1 MSAFLDLGWSV
12 VLLPLALAV
21 VVAFSGRLLGRL
33 APAVAIIAPLW
44 VLAYGVLSLVDGVH
58 GSSRAGSVEWL
69 TPGGPGSL
77 TVGWAVDGLT
87 AVMLVVVGL
96 VATLV
101 VLFSVGYMHGEGG
114 LPRYFAA
121 LCLFTAAM
129 SMLVVADGFVGLF
142 IGWELVGAC
151 SYLLIGFWFTR
162 PAAANAAVKA
172 FLTTRVG
179 DVGLF
184 LALALLWREVGDLSY
199 AAVFAAAPSLPAAT
213 VTAASLLLLVGAVGK
228 SAQFPLQIW
237 LPDAME
243 GPTPVSALIHAATM
257 VAAGVFLIARA
268 WPLFSLSAAALTV
281 TLAIGGLTAVGA
293 AAAAL
298 AQTDIKKVLA
308 YSTIS
313 QLGFM
318 FAALGVGAWGAAV
331 FHLVTHAVFKALLF
345 LGSGSVIH
353 GSGTQELEE
362 MGGLFRKMPVT
373 GATWLVGAGALAGL
387 PPLAGFF
394 SKDEILHDV
403 AGAEPLWA
411 IILFGA
417 SLMTAFYVART
428 TRLAFFD
435 SYRGDGHPHEG
446 GWSMRLPLIVLATLA
461 VGVGFAGSWLA
472 ETVGAHHGTLD
483 LAVAAGSTLLALIG
497 LFAGWKAAGTH
508 HPVFARP
515 PFARLAPLMRAGW
528 GADALVERVIIGPVA
543 GFSRVLYGF
552 VDRKVVDGIAE
563 GAVPLARGLGRAFAT
578 LQSGDAQWYATMLG
592 AGAVALLA
600 LVSYLGRGL

>member
-1 MSAFLDLGWSV
+1 MNAFLDFGWSV
-12 VLLPLALAV
+12 VLFPLLIAV
-21 VVAFSGRLLGRL
+21 LILLFGRVLGRL
-33 APAVAIIAPLW
+33 TPAVAIIAPVW
-44 VLAYGVLSLVDGVH
+44 VLAYGVLSLADGVE
-58 GSSRAGSVEWL
+58 GWSRGGSVEWL
-69 TPGGPGSL
+69 TTGGPATL

-87 AVMLVVVGL
+87 AVMIVVVGL
-96 VATLV
+96 VAALV
-101 VLFSVGYMHGEGG
+101 VLFSAGYMRGESG
-114 LPRYFAA
+114 LPRYFAV

-129 SMLVVADGFVGLF
+129 SMLVVADGLVGLF

-162 PAAANAAVKA
+162 PAAAKAAVKA

-179 DVGLF
+179 DVGLL

-199 AAVFAAAPSLPAAT
+199 AAVFAAAPSLPVAT

-257 VAAGVFLIARA
+257 VAAGVFLIART
-268 WPLFSLSAAALTV
+268 WPLFSLSADALAV
-281 TLAIGGLTAVGA
+281 TLAIGGLTAIGA

-298 AQTDIKKVLA
+298 VQTDIKKVLA

-331 FHLVTHAVFKALLF
+331 FHLVTHAAFKALLF

-353 GSGTQELEE
+353 GTGTQELKE
-362 MGGLFRKMPVT
+362 MGGLFRKMPYT
-373 GATWLVGAGALAGL
+373 GVTWLVGAGALAGL

-403 AGAEPLWA
+403 AGAGPLWA

-417 SLMTAFYVART
+417 SLMTAYYVART

-435 SYRGDGHPHEG
+435 TYRGQGAPHEG
-446 GWSMRLPLIVLATLA
+446 GWSMRVPLIVLAALA
-461 VGVGFAGSWLA
+461 VGTGFAGSWLA
-472 ETVGAHHGTLD
+472 DTIGAHHGELD
-483 LAVAAGSTLLALIG
+483 LRVAAGSTLLAVIG
-497 LFAGWKAAGTH
+497 LLAGWKAAGADHTA
-508 HPVFARP
+508 FAGSP
-515 PFARLAPLMRAGW
+515 LAGLVPLMRAGW
-528 GADALVERVIIGPVA
+528 GADRYVERAVLAPVA
-543 GFSRVLYGF
+543 AVSRALYEF

-563 GAVPLARGLGRAFAT
+563 GTAPLARGLGRAFSS

-600 LVSYLGRGL
+600 LVSYLGQGL

>member
-1 MSAFLDLGWSV
+1 MSGFLDSGWSV
-12 VLLPLALAV
+12 VMLPLALAV
-21 VVAFSGRLLGRL
+21 VVAVSGRLLGRL
-33 APAVAIIAPLW
+33 TPAVAIVAPVW
-44 VLAYGVLSLVDGVH
+44 VLAYGALSLVEGVH
-58 GSSRAGSVEWL
+58 GSARADSVEWL
-69 TPGGPGSL
+69 TIGGAGGL

-96 VATLV
+96 VAALV
-101 VLFSVGYMHGEGG
+101 VMFSAGYMHGENG
-114 LPRYFAA
+114 LPRYYAA

-129 SMLVVADGFVGLF
+129 SMLVVADGLVGLF
-142 IGWELVGAC
+142 IGWELVGTC

-162 PAAANAAVKA
+162 PAAAKAAVKA

-179 DVGLF
+179 DVGLL

-199 AAVFAAAPSLPAAT
+199 SAVFAAAPSLAPGI

-243 GPTPVSALIHAATM
+243 GPTTVSALIHAATM
-257 VAAGVFLIARA
+257 VAAGVFLVARA
-268 WPLFSLSAAALTV
+268 WPLFSLSSEALAV
-281 TLAIGGLTAVGA
+281 TLAIGGVTAVGA

-298 AQTDIKKVLA
+298 VQSDIKKVLA

-318 FAALGVGAWGAAV
+318 FAALGVGAWGAAI
-331 FHLVTHAVFKALLF
+331 FHLVTHAAFKALLF

-373 GATWLVGAGALAGL
+373 GTTWLIGAGALAGL

-403 AGAEPLWA
+403 AGAEPMWA
-411 IILFGA
+411 AILFGA
-417 SLMTAFYVART
+417 SLMTAFYIART

-435 SYRGDGHPHEG
+435 VYRGSGHPHEG
-446 GWSMRLPLIVLATLA
+446 GWSMRIPLIILAAFAGGL
-461 VGVGFAGSWLA
+461 GFAAASVA
-472 ETVGAHHGTLD
+472 DVVGAHQGSLD
-483 LAVAAGSTLLALIG
+483 LRIALASTLFAVAGLL
-497 LFAGWKAAGTH
+497 AGWKVAGID
-508 HPVFARP
+508 HPAFARP
-515 PFARLAPLMRAGW
+515 SFERLASLMRTGW
-528 GADALVERVIIGPVA
+528 GADTLVERAVLSPVIGV
-543 GFSRVLYGF
+543 SRVLYDF
-552 VDRKVVDGIAE
+552 VDRRVVDGIAE
-563 GAVPLARGLGRAFAT
+563 GAAPGARGLGRVFT
-578 LQSGDAQWYATMLG
+578 SLQSGDAQWYATMLG

-600 LVSYLGRGL
+600 LVSYVGRGL

>member
-1 MSAFLDLGWSV
+1 MAAFLDLGWSV
-12 VLLPLALAV
+12 VLLPLLLAL
-21 VVAFSGRLLGRL
+21 VVALLGRVL
-33 APAVAIIAPLW
+33 GRFTPAVAIIAPLW
-44 VLAYGVLSLVDGVH
+44 VLAYGVLSLLDGVH
-58 GSSRAGSVEWL
+58 DASRAGSVEWL
-69 TPGGPGSL
+69 TGGGADSL

-96 VATLV
+96 VAALV
-101 VLFSVGYMHGEGG
+101 VLFSVGYMHGESG

-129 SMLVVADGFVGLF
+129 SMLVVADGLLGLF

-162 PAAANAAVKA
+162 PAAAKAAVKA

-179 DVGLF
+179 DVGLL

-199 AAVFAAAPSLPAAT
+199 AGVFVAAPSLAPAT
-213 VTAASLLLLVGAVGK
+213 VTGASMLLLVGAIGK

-257 VAAGVFLIARA
+257 VAAGVFLIART
-268 WPLFSLSAAALTV
+268 WPLFSLSSDALAM
-281 TLAIGGLTAVGA
+281 TLAVGGLTAIGA

-298 AQTDIKKVLA
+298 VQTDIKKVLA

-331 FHLVTHAVFKALLF
+331 FHLVTHAAFKALLF

-373 GATWLVGAGALAGL
+373 GVTWLIGAGALAGL

-403 AGAEPLWA
+403 ALAEPVWA
-411 IILFGA
+411 ILLFGA

-435 SYRGDGHPHEG
+435 TYRGHGHPHEG
-446 GWSMRLPLIVLATLA
+446 GWSMQLPLIALATLA
-461 VGVGFAGSWLA
+461 AGVGFAGAWIA
-472 ETVGAHHGTLD
+472 ETVGAHHGSLD
-483 LAVAAGSTLLALIG
+483 LRVAAGSTLLAALG
-497 LFAGWKAAGTH
+497 LLAGWKVAGTD
-508 HPVFARP
+508 HPGFKQP
-515 PFARLAPLMRAGW
+515 RLVALAGLMREGW
-528 GADALVERVIIGPVA
+528 GADRFVERVVLAPVA
-543 GFSRVLYGF
+543 SASRVLYGF

-563 GAVPLARGLGRAFAT
+563 GTVPFARRLGRAFSS

-600 LVSYLGRGL
+600 VVSYIGRGL